1 MNLDY
6 ATLDLQRRQHP
17 AWRLLAADS
26 APLVAS
32 FLHRVF
38 VVPNVRVMAQSNL
51 AEALEDTLYG
61 LREQLGEGK
70 GSKAGVK
77 AFPKSA
83 QEYLND
89 WAANDKGW
97 LRKFYPAGSDEPHFD
112 LTPPTERALAWL
124 GSLSDRSFVGTESR
138 LLTLFGLLKQ
148 MSFGAETN
156 PQARIA
162 ELHKQRDAIDAE
174 IARVT
179 EGNMALLDDTALKD
193 RFQQFTGLAR
203 ELLADFREVEHNF
216 RALDRTVRERI
227 ALWDGAK
234 GTLLQEIMGERD
246 AIAESDQGKSFR
258 AFWDFLMSQSRQEE
272 FTELL
277 ARVLELPPVSALE
290 PDVRLKRVHY
300 DWLEAGEYAQ
310 RTVAQLSQQLR
321 RFLDDKAWL
330 ENRRIMDIL
339 RGIEGKALALR
350 DTAPAALRVPDF
362 MQIDEIGVGVDL
374 PLERPLYQPPLRTVL
389 TSVALQAGEA
399 DVDASALFSQVRV
412 DKAALSA
419 HIRKSLQTQAQVTLV
434 ELLQT
439 KPLEQGLG
447 ELVAYLQLASES
459 PGSVVDEA
467 TQDTVAWQV
476 QEEAGGEGGA
486 VTRHARLPRVIFV
499 RG

>member
-1 MNLDY
+1 L
-6 ATLDLQRRQHP
+6 TLTYTTLEHQRRHHP

-51 AEALEDTLYG
+51 VQALDDTLYG
-61 LREQLGEGK
+61 LNQQADADGTNRP
-70 GSKAGVK
+70 
-77 AFPKSA
+77 FPKSA

-97 LRKFYPAGSDEPHFD
+97 LRKFYPAGTDEPHFD

-124 GSLSDRSFVGTESR
+124 GTLSERSFVGTESR

-148 MSFGAETN
+148 MSDGSQTN
-156 PQARIA
+156 PQIRIA
-162 ELHKQRDAIDAE
+162 ELHRQRDAIDAE

-179 EGNMALLDDTALKD
+179 EGHIALLDDTALKD

-216 RALDRTVRERI
+216 RALDRNARERI

-234 GTLLQEIMGERD
+234 GALLQDIMGARD

-272 FTELL
+272 FTALL
-277 ARVLELPPVSALE
+277 AQVLALPPVSQLA
-290 PDVRLKRVHY
+290 PDLRLKRVHY

-339 RGIEGKALALR
+339 RGIEGKAIALR
-350 DTAPAALRVPDF
+350 DAPPAALRVADF
-362 MQIDEIGVGVDL
+362 MHIAEIGAGIEL
-374 PLERPLYQPPLRTVL
+374 PLERPLYQPPLQTVL
-389 TSVALQAGEA
+389 ARVALQAGDD
-399 DVDASALFSQVRV
+399 DVDAAALFSQVRV
-412 DKAALSA
+412 DKTVLAA
-419 HIRKSLQTQAQVTLV
+419 HIRQSLQTQAQVSLAA
-434 ELLQT
+434 LLQT
-439 KPLEQGLG
+439 RPLQQGLG

-459 PGSVVDEA
+459 PGSVVDEGVLEVV
-467 TQDTVAWQV
+467 QWQ
-476 QEEAGGEGGA
+476 AGGDNAADLVFRRAE
-486 VTRHARLPRVIFV
+486 LPRVIFV
-499 RG
+499 RE

>member
-1 MNLDY
+1 MKLDY
-6 ATLDLQRRQHP
+6 ATLDHLRRQHP

-32 FLHRVF
+32 FLYRVF
-38 VVPNVRVMAQSNL
+38 VLPNVRVMAQSNL
-51 AEALEDTLYG
+51 VEALEDTLYG
-61 LREQLGEGK
+61 LREQLG
-70 GSKAGVK
+70 ATV
-77 AFPKSA
+77 FPKSA
-83 QEYLND
+83 PEYLND
-89 WAANDKGW
+89 WAANDKSW

-148 MSFGAETN
+148 MSDGSETN
-156 PQARIA
+156 PQARLV

-174 IARVT
+174 IARVV
-179 EGNMALLDDTALKD
+179 EGDMALLDDTALRD

-227 ALWDGAK
+227 AWWDGAK

-258 AFWDFLMSQSRQEE
+258 AFWDFLMSQSHQDE
-272 FTELL
+272 FTALL
-277 ARVLELPPVSALE
+277 ARVLDLPPVLALE
-290 PDVRLKRVHY
+290 PDMRLKRVHY

-339 RGIEGKALALR
+339 RGIESKALAMR
-350 DTAPAALRVPDF
+350 DAAPAALRMPDF
-362 MQIDEIGVGVDL
+362 MHIDDIGAAVEL
-374 PLERPLYQPPLRTVL
+374 PMERPLYQPPMQTVL
-389 TSVALQAGEA
+389 TSVALQAGDIE
-399 DVDASALFSQVRV
+399 VDAGALFSQVRV
-412 DKAALSA
+412 DKAALAA
-419 HIRKSLQTQAQVTLV
+419 HVRMSLQTQAQVSLA
-434 ELLQT
+434 ELLHT
-439 KPLEQGLG
+439 HPLLQGLG
-447 ELVAYLQLASES
+447 ELVTYLQLASES
-459 PGSVVDEA
+459 VNTVVDES
-467 TQDTVAWQV
+467 TQDTVSWLV
-476 QEEAGGEGGA
+476 IDEDGNA
-486 VTRHARLPRVIFV
+486 VTRRATLPRVIFV
-499 RG
+499 RN